1 MRTIFKAFTAFVMLG
16 ALAGMAQADEGDNY
30 SFVLGSSLEPDT
42 AFNQDNGLG
51 LQAGFGRE
59 MNEALNIEGYL
70 RFTSAKGSPAYD
82 NSAIG
87 ADLQLIFFRELKFE
101 PYVFIGMDAQ
111 RSHLGG
117 LGADNGTAQNFGA
130 GFRAN
135 VFNNDRMSL
144 RGEYRYISYD
154 AHKLNL
160 DDQLYSLGFQFAFG
174 KKSPPPVVAV
184 PPPPPAPKPAPRDSD
199 GDGVIDDNDKCPGTV
214 RGAAVDATGCELD
227 GDNDG
232 VVNRLD
238 KCPNTR
244 AGAQVDVNG
253 CEIKEEIQLQGVT
266 FETNSDRLVGGTESV
281 LNEAAATLIKNP
293 SIKVEVA
300 GHTDSD
306 GAAEYN
312 ESLSARRAATVRDY
326 LAARGVEMSRMTM
339 RGYGES
345 QPVADNATREGK
357 AANRRVVLRI
367 TAR

>member
-30 SFVLGSSLEPDT
+30 SFVLGSIVDPDT
-42 AFNQDNGLG
+42 AFDQESDLG
-51 LQAGFGRE
+51 FTVGIGRE
-59 MNEALNIEGYL
+59 ANEAINVEGYL
-70 RFTSAKGSPAYD
+70 RLTNSDGLTTIN

-87 ADLQLIFFRELKFE
+87 FDLQLVFMRGLTFE
-101 PYVFIGMDAQ
+101 PYAFLGMNAQ
-111 RSHLGG
+111 RSHLSG
-117 LGADNGTAQNFGA
+117 LSTENGTAQNFGI

-135 VFNNDRMSL
+135 PFNSDRASL
-144 RGEYRYISYD
+144 RGEYRYIAYD
-154 AHKLNL
+154 AHKLSL
-160 DDQLYSLGFQFAFG
+160 DDQIYSIGVQYTFG
-174 KKSPPPVVAV
+174 RKSAPPVVAAA
-184 PPPPPAPKPAPRDSD
+184 PPPPAPKPAPRDSD

-227 GDNDG
+227 SDNDG

-326 LAARGVEMSRMTM
+326 LAARGVEISRMTM